1 MNIFAQNKIWQNWL
15 LRRFALPVNQSK
27 TLRQRDVLVFFN
39 REGYL
44 YGVLLIITFIAGINY
59 ANNLILGFCFLLT
72 GILILSFYLAFWQM
86 YGLTVAVHVNPIG
99 QVGRALPLKL
109 DCTPKS
115 TQIHLHLRV
124 EFEQINKKI
133 NILQSPLTLE
143 FESMPTQRGL
153 MRLSRIRLISVYPL
167 GIIRAWSLI
176 YPVLEIWVAPQP
188 LEVDITRY
196 GFGALTSQS
205 LQGIDDFSHL
215 REFQSSDA
223 QHRIAW
229 QHYAKGRGL
238 LVKQFEYTQRDQLIF
253 DYKQMP
259 ASSHEDKLSQLMYL
273 IEQAQ
278 AQNLG
283 FGLSLPTQSLPYQQG
298 QHHFRAAQLCLA
310 REP

>member
-1 MNIFAQNKIWQNWL
+1 MKILSQNKIWQNWL

-27 TLRQRDVLVFFN
+27 TLKQRDVLVFFN

-72 GILILSFYLAFWQM
+72 GILILSFYLAFWQL
-86 YGLTVAVHVNPIG
+86 YGLTVAVHTKSIG
-99 QVGRALPLKL
+99 QVGKVLTLKL
-109 DCTPKS
+109 DCIPKNS
-115 TQIHLHLRV
+115 QIHLHLRA
-124 EFEQINKKI
+124 EFEHSSKKI

-143 FESMPTQRGL
+143 FKSMPTQRGL
-153 MRLSRIRLISVYPL
+153 MQLSRVKLMSVYPL
-167 GIIRAWSLI
+167 GIIRAWSFI
-176 YPVLEIWVAPQP
+176 YPMLEIWVAPQP
-188 LEVDITRY
+188 LEVDVTRY
-196 GFGALTSQS
+196 GFEALTGQS
-205 LQGIDDFSHL
+205 LNGIDDFSHL
-215 REFQSSDA
+215 REFQSGDA

-238 LVKQFEYTQRDQLIF
+238 LVKQFEHTQNEQLFF

-259 ASSHEDKLSQLMYL
+259 ARNHEDKLSQLMYL

-278 AQNLG
+278 ARNLG
-283 FGLSLPTQSLPYQQG
+283 FGLSLPTQLLPYQQG
-298 QHHFRAAQLCLA
+298 QHHFQAAQLCLA